1 MNASIAGVSR
11 KVMIRSPPVSTAFA
25 FAPEV
30 ITGNGT
36 TLESFPG
43 FDFVAWRIS
52 RLTKSPWRLNAAFGG
67 VAKA

>member
-30 ITGNGT
+30 IAGNGT
-36 TLESFPG
+36 TLKSFPG

-67 VAKA
+67 VANA